1 MICRDKHIRD
11 VVKLLIKGDI
21 LCKEQ
26 IEYIW
31 KFLVKSCSNIANVI
45 HNLAQIDKGRVVQSW
60 VNKTQNTLKGIG
72 LVNVWLQKTEW

>member
-1 MICRDKHIRD
+1 MKIIQKLEDTERSTKYVTLPQPKQLSHYVSVVDYHHWLNDLHDKHIRD

-31 KFLVKSCSNIANVI
+31 KF
-45 HNLAQIDKGRVVQSW
+45 
-60 VNKTQNTLKGIG
+60 
-72 LVNVWLQKTEW
+72 